1 MTAPLIALLGW
12 SDQAPQLL
20 ALLQRLGSPA
30 RMVIDDS
37 PEARQAMAGQM
48 IVQNAERALRRHTPA
63 SLRLVNGCSTLPGGP
78 ALQRRAA
85 YAPYRQ
91 AGFCFPAIVAP
102 EALVAATAEV
112 ADGCQIF
119 ADAIVRPA
127 VSLGFGVVLGR
138 GAIVSDDSHLADHV
152 LVSSRACIG
161 EQVHIGEGA
170 FIGAGC
176 TILDGVVIGA
186 RAVIAPGALVQ
197 SDVPAVHM
205 ITG

>member
-12 SDQAPQLL
+12 GDQAPGLL
-20 ALLQRLGSPA
+20 VLLQRLGSPA
-30 RMVIDDS
+30 QMVIDDTLL
-37 PEARQAMAGQM
+37 ARQAIGDQM
-48 IVQNAERALRRHTPA
+48 IVQTTERALRRHTPA
-63 SLRLVNGCSTLPGGP
+63 TLHLINAVSPMPGGP
-78 ALQRRAA
+78 ALQRRMA

-91 AGFCFPAIVAP
+91 AGFHFPPVRDPA
-102 EALVAATAEV
+102 ALVADTAEV

-127 VSLGFGVVLGR
+127 ASLGFGVVLGR
-138 GAIVSDDSHLADHV
+138 GAIVSEHSHLADHV
-152 LVSSRACIG
+152 LVSGRACIG

-186 RAVIAPGALVQ
+186 RAIIAPGALVQ